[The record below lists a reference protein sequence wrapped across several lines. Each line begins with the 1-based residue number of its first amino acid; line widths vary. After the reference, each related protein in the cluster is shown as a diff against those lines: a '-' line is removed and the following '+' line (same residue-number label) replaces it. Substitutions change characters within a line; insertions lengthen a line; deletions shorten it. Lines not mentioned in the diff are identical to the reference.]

1 MEAIN
6 FSLKCMNSGEIVHLI
21 DYKGKPIILTFWVS
35 WCPDCIRDLRAK
47 QTLYESMDKDK
58 LTFLSINVLG
68 REAEDGAGK
77 KFIEE
82 NNYTFPVLLDEG
94 RKYYDLYECEGV
106 PTTFLINE
114 NFEIVEKYGDKT
126 PMSEIMIG
134 IGKLLS

>member
-1 MEAIN
+1 MGLGKN
-6 FSLKCMNSGEIVHLI
+6 LLK
-21 DYKGKPIILTFWVS
+21 KIITPS
-35 WCPDCIRDLRAK
+35 
-47 QTLYESMDKDK
+47 
-58 LTFLSINVLG
+58 
-68 REAEDGAGK
+68 
-77 KFIEE
+77 
-82 NNYTFPVLLDEG
+82 VLLDEG